1 MREVGVETGAAFV
14 LAVALL
20 LAVAAGVFFLLRPA
34 QLDAKSVGELAKTV
48 TATLAALGTLGGG
61 AFVAARLLLWD
72 SARGARL
79 FEQSNANPM
88 QGVARHFHWLIK
100 KAKAPVVF
108 FIDDLDRCPQAY
120 VVEFLDAVQTIVRS
134 KNVTKDPAASFV
146 IAADGAWMRA
156 SYEIEYEKFVP
167 TIAEPG
173 RPLGYLFLDKLFQLH
188 VPVPMIDPPKQRT
201 YLGRLLGLR
210 SQEQTVRE
218 EKEVLETLE
227 QASDEVRDRVAAQVV
242 EKLSA
247 PEVVAATEHQL
258 QKFGPLLRPNPRSM
272 KLFLN
277 SYSVLRTVRMLEGN
291 PVPVEALALWTV
303 LETRWPRFA
312 DHLRSRPDDVDLVG
326 KPKEDL
332 DEIAED
338 IRPLF
343 NDPGVKALT
352 SFSTRDPLTAATI
365 RRCCGAGGE

>member
-1 MREVGVETGAAFV
+1 
-14 LAVALL
+14 
-20 LAVAAGVFFLLRPA
+20 
-34 QLDAKSVGELAKTV
+34 
-48 TATLAALGTLGGG
+48 
-61 AFVAARLLLWD
+61 
-72 SARGARL
+72 L

-88 QGVARHFHWLIK
+88 QDVARHFHWLMK

-108 FIDDLDRCPQAY
+108 FIDDLDRCPQTY

-146 IAADGAWMRA
+146 VAADGAWMRA

-167 TIAEPG
+167 AIAEPG

-188 VPVPMIDPPKQRT
+188 VPVPMIDPPKQRS

-210 SQEQTVRE
+210 PLEQIARE
-218 EKEVLETLE
+218 EKEVRERLRTSTSESQVLETLE

-242 EKLSA
+242 EKLAA
-247 PEVVAATEHQL
+247 PEVAAATEHQL

-277 SYSVLRTVRMLEGN
+277 SYSVLRTVRTLEGN

-303 LETRWPRFA
+303 LETRWPRLA
-312 DHLRSRPDDVDLVG
+312 DHLRTRPDDVELVG
-326 KPKEDL
+326 KPKEAL
-332 DEIAED
+332 EEISED

-352 SFSTRDPLTAATI
+352 SFSTRHPLTATTI
-365 RRCCGAGGE
+365 RRCCGAGGD